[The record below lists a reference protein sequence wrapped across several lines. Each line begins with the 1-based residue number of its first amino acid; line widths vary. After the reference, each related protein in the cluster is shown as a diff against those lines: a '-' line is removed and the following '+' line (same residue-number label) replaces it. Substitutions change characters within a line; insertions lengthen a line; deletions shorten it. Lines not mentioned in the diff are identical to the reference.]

1 VNLSKEQKKEIVEEH
16 IGLVKK
22 VASKIFYR
30 LPDCEIE
37 FDDLVQTGIV
47 GLLKALENYNEDK
60 GKFSTYAYI
69 RIRGE
74 ILDFLRQQYIMPKT
88 EKDKITIECA
98 DKLGDEL
105 PISKNAIMLSLDKII
120 SEDGEEFSFID
131 LFASKS
137 KTPEEEYAQK
147 ELLEKISEAIDKY
160 LDDNEKKIIQYL
172 YFEEKDPKEISEIMN
187 ISLGRISQ
195 LKSRAVEKLK
205 KILYDNIE
213 G

>member
-1 VNLSKEQKKEIVEEH
+1 
-16 IGLVKK
+16 
-22 VASKIFYR
+22 
-30 LPDCEIE
+30 
-37 FDDLVQTGIV
+37 
-47 GLLKALENYNEDK
+47 
-60 GKFSTYAYI
+60 
-69 RIRGE
+69 
-74 ILDFLRQQYIMPKT
+74 MPKT
-88 EKDKITIECA
+88 EKDKITIEYA

-120 SEDGEEFSFID
+120 SEDGEEWFSFID

-160 LDDNEKKIIQYL
+160 LNDNEKKIIQYL

-213 G
+213 R